1 METVRKVV
9 EVIDTPIQ
17 TVGGQRLIRRREK
30 ILMPNGKYRYPETII
45 DVSPGYRIISRKE
58 WEDRRVPENVI
69 KITL

>member
-45 DVSPGYRIISRKE
+45 DVSPCYRIISRKE